1 MTTVSSNLIVRIRK
15 FHTIHASSSEAELIT
30 RHYVAVVVCSPRGL
44 EKRGDFRRGTGG
56 VKGARGEIRPREPL
70 VNDQGV
76 SAMDEVSRRAM
87 LAATAAG
94 GVLTLAAS
102 AGAQAGDAVPQPQR
116 PGHGGTD
123 PGPRN
128 LARDRQN
135 PDLLV
140 PPSTDHGT
148 LPNLRFSF
156 ADAHVRQETGGWTRQ
171 ITVRELGVSKD
182 VAGVNMRLNA
192 GGVRE
197 LHWHKAAEWA
207 YMLYGSARIT
217 AVDPGGHNFVD
228 DVGVGDLWYFPSG
241 VPHSIQGLNPDGC
254 EFLLVFDDGDF
265 DEDNTFLLSDWFKHT
280 PKEVLSKNF
289 GVPEAA
295 YAHLPDPSELY
306 IFNAKAPGPLE
317 SDKIAGATPVS
328 PTFSHKMLAQQ
339 PIKTKSGT
347 VRITDTS
354 VFPAS
359 KTISAALVEVEPG
372 GMREMHWHPNTNEWQ
387 YYIDGQA
394 RMGVF
399 AASGQAR
406 TFDFQAG
413 DVGYVPFAMGHYI
426 ENTGTVPLR
435 FLEVFKSSY
444 YADVSLNQWLALT
457 PPELV
462 RAHLKLD
469 DQAVAALRKE
479 KLPVVPG

>member
-1 MTTVSSNLIVRIRK
+1 MDDV
-15 FHTIHASSSEAELIT
+15 T
-30 RHYVAVVVCSPRGL
+30 RRTL
-44 EKRGDFRRGTGG
+44 
-56 VKGARGEIRPREPL
+56 
-70 VNDQGV
+70 
-76 SAMDEVSRRAM
+76 

-94 GVLTLAAS
+94 GVFAAATA
-102 AGAQAGDAVPQPQR
+102 AGAQASEPVPQPQR
-116 PGHGGTD
+116 PGQGGTD
-123 PGPRN
+123 HGPRN
-128 LARDRQN
+128 IVRDRQN

-140 PPSTDHGT
+140 PPSTDQGT

-156 ADAHVRQETGGWTRQ
+156 SDAHMRQTSGGWTRQ
-171 ITVRELGVSKD
+171 VTVRELGISKD
-182 VAGVNMRLNA
+182 IAGVDMRLNA
-192 GGVRE
+192 GSVRE
-197 LHWHKAAEWA
+197 LHWHKQAEWA

-217 AVDPGGHNFVD
+217 AIDPQGHTFVD
-228 DVGVGDLWYFPSG
+228 DVGVGDLWYFPGG
-241 VPHSIQGLNPDGC
+241 VPHSIQGLDPDGC

-265 DEDNTFLLSDWFKHT
+265 DEDDTFLLSDWFKHT
-280 PKEVLSKNF
+280 PNEVLSKNF
-289 GVPEAA
+289 GIPGSSF
-295 YAHLPDPSELY
+295 AHIPDPSELY
-306 IFNAKAPGPLE
+306 IFPASVPGSLS
-317 SDKIAGATPVS
+317 SDKIAGATAVS

-359 KTISAALVEVEPG
+359 KTISAALVEVQPG
-372 GMREMHWHPNTNEWQ
+372 GMRELHWHPNTNEWQ
-387 YYIDGQA
+387 YYLEGQA

-426 ENTGTVPLR
+426 ENAGTTPLR

-462 RAHLKLD
+462 KAHLKLD
-469 DQAVAALRKE
+469 AEALAALHKE
-479 KLPVVPG
+479 KFPVVPG

>member
-1 MTTVSSNLIVRIRK
+1 MDDVTRRTLL
-15 FHTIHASSSEAELIT
+15 TATAASGFLA
-30 RHYVAVVVCSPRGL
+30 
-44 EKRGDFRRGTGG
+44 
-56 VKGARGEIRPREPL
+56 
-70 VNDQGV
+70 
-76 SAMDEVSRRAM
+76 
-87 LAATAAG
+87 AATA
-94 GVLTLAAS
+94 
-102 AGAQAGDAVPQPQR
+102 GAQTNEPVPQPQR
-116 PGHGGTD
+116 LGHGGTD
-123 PGPRN
+123 PGPHN
-128 LARDRQN
+128 LARESQN
-135 PDLLV
+135 ADLLV

-156 ADAHVRQETGGWTRQ
+156 SDAHVRLESGGWTRQ
-171 ITVRELGVSKD
+171 ITVRELGISKD
-182 VAGVNMRLNA
+182 IAGVNMRLNA

-207 YMLYGSARIT
+207 YMLYGTARIT
-217 AVDPGGHNFVD
+217 AIDSQGHTFVD

-280 PKEVLSKNF
+280 PSEVLSKNF
-289 GVPEAA
+289 GVADSSF
-295 YAHLPDPSELY
+295 AHVPDPGELY
-306 IFNAKAPGPLE
+306 IFPAPVPGPL
-317 SDKIAGATPVS
+317 SADKVAGAVPVS
-328 PTFSHKMLAQQ
+328 PGLSHKMLAQQ

-359 KTISAALVEVEPG
+359 KTISAALVEIEPG

-387 YYIDGQA
+387 YYIEGQA

-406 TFDFQAG
+406 TFDFMAG

-426 ENTGTVPLR
+426 ENTGTTPVR
-435 FLEVFKSSY
+435 FLEVFRSSY

-462 RAHLKLD
+462 QAHLKLD
-469 DQAVAALRKE
+469 QQTLAAFRKE
-479 KLPVVPG
+479 KSPVVPV

>member
-1 MTTVSSNLIVRIRK
+1 MDDV
-15 FHTIHASSSEAELIT
+15 T
-30 RHYVAVVVCSPRGL
+30 RRTL
-44 EKRGDFRRGTGG
+44 
-56 VKGARGEIRPREPL
+56 
-70 VNDQGV
+70 
-76 SAMDEVSRRAM
+76 

-94 GVLTLAAS
+94 GILTMAEA
-102 AGAQAGDAVPQPQR
+102 AGAQTNESMPQPER
-116 PGHGGTD
+116 HGEGGTD

-128 LARDRQN
+128 VVRDRQN
-135 PDLLV
+135 PDVLV
-140 PPSTDHGT
+140 PPPTDHGT

-156 ADAHVRQETGGWTRQ
+156 ADAHMRLESGGWTRQ

-182 VAGVNMRLNA
+182 IAGVNMRLNA

-207 YMLYGSARIT
+207 YMLHGSARIT
-217 AVDPGGHNFVD
+217 AIDPQGHNFVD
-228 DVGVGDLWYFPSG
+228 DVGVGDLWYFPPG

-280 PKEVLSKNF
+280 PSEVLSKNF
-289 GVPEAA
+289 GVSGSSFD
-295 YAHLPDPSELY
+295 HVRDPSQLY
-306 IFNAKAPGPLE
+306 IFAASVPGPLA
-317 SDKIAGATPVS
+317 SDKIDGAVPAS
-328 PTFSHKMLAQQ
+328 PSFSHKMMAQQ

-372 GMREMHWHPNTNEWQ
+372 GMRELHWHPNTNEWQ
-387 YYIDGQA
+387 YYIEGQA

-399 AASGQAR
+399 AASSQAR
-406 TFDFQAG
+406 TFDYLAG

-426 ENTGTVPLR
+426 ENTGTTTLR
-435 FLEVFKSSY
+435 FLEVFRSSY

-462 RAHLKLD
+462 QAHLKLD
-469 DQAVAALRKE
+469 PQTIAAFHKE
-479 KLPVVPG
+479 KFPVVPA

>member
-1 MTTVSSNLIVRIRK
+1 MNSI
-15 FHTIHASSSEAELIT
+15 
-30 RHYVAVVVCSPRGL
+30 
-44 EKRGDFRRGTGG
+44 
-56 VKGARGEIRPREPL
+56 
-70 VNDQGV
+70 
-76 SAMDEVSRRAM
+76 SRRNV

-94 GVLTLAAS
+94 GLVTAAVA
-102 AGAQAGDAVPQPQR
+102 AGAQTAAVPQPQR
-116 PGHGGTD
+116 PGRGGTD

-128 LARDRQN
+128 LTLDRQN

-156 ADAHVRQETGGWTRQ
+156 SDAHVRLESGGWTRQ
-171 ITVRELGVSKD
+171 VTVRELGVSKNI
-182 VAGVNMRLNA
+182 AGVNMRLNA

-207 YMLYGSARIT
+207 YMLYGTARIT
-217 AVDPGGHNFVD
+217 AIDAQGRNFVD
-228 DVGVGDLWYFPSG
+228 DVGVGDLWYFASG
-241 VPHSIQGLNPDGC
+241 IPHSIQGLGPDGC

-280 PKEVLSKNF
+280 PNDVLAKNF
-289 GVPEAA
+289 GVPASQFGRT
-295 YAHLPDPSELY
+295 PDPSELY
-306 IFNAKAPGPLE
+306 IFPAPVPGPLS
-317 SDKIAGATPVS
+317 SDQIPGVAQVPER
-328 PTFSHKMLAQQ
+328 FSHRMMAQQ
-339 PIKTKSGT
+339 PIRSRSGT

-372 GMREMHWHPNTNEWQ
+372 GMRELHWHPNTDEWQ
-387 YYIDGQA
+387 YYIEGQA

-413 DVGYVPFAMGHYI
+413 DVGYVPFAMGHYV

-435 FLEVFKSSY
+435 FLEIFKSSY
-444 YADVSLNQWLALT
+444 YADVSLNQWMALT

-462 RAHLKLD
+462 SAHLKLGP
-469 DQAVAALRKE
+469 QFMTSLRKD
-479 KLPVVPG
+479 KVPVVPA

>member
-1 MTTVSSNLIVRIRK
+1 MDDIS
-15 FHTIHASSSEAELIT
+15 
-30 RHYVAVVVCSPRGL
+30 
-44 EKRGDFRRGTGG
+44 RRG
-56 VKGARGEIRPREPL
+56 
-70 VNDQGV
+70 
-76 SAMDEVSRRAM
+76 M

-102 AGAQAGDAVPQPQR
+102 ARAQTTETTPQPQR
-116 PGHGGTD
+116 PGRGGTD

-156 ADAHVRQETGGWTRQ
+156 SDSHVRLESGGWTRQ
-171 ITVRELGVSKD
+171 VTVRELGVSKNI
-182 VAGVNMRLNA
+182 AGVNMRLNA

-207 YMLYGSARIT
+207 YMLYGTARIT
-217 AVDPGGHNFVD
+217 AIDAQGRYFVD
-228 DVGVGDLWYFPSG
+228 DVGVGDLWYFASG
-241 VPHSIQGLNPDGC
+241 FPHSIQGLGPDGC

-280 PKEVLSKNF
+280 PNDVLAKNF
-289 GVPEAA
+289 GAPASLFG
-295 YAHLPDPSELY
+295 HTPDPSELY
-306 IFNAKAPGPLE
+306 IFPAPVPGALA
-317 SDKIAGATPVS
+317 SDQFPGS
-328 PTFSHKMLAQQ
+328 PQVPERMSHRMMAQQ
-339 PIKTKSGT
+339 PIRSKSGT
-347 VRITDTS
+347 VRITDTA

-372 GMREMHWHPNTNEWQ
+372 GMRELHWHPNTDEWQ

-406 TFDFQAG
+406 TFDFSAG
-413 DVGYVPFAMGHYI
+413 DVGYVPFAMGHYV
-426 ENTGTVPLR
+426 ENTGTTPLR
-435 FLEVFKSSY
+435 FLEIFKSNY

-462 RAHLKLD
+462 NAHLKLGSPF
-469 DQAVAALRKE
+469 AEALRKN
-479 KLPVVPG
+479 KVPVVPV